1 MPKSPFVSSTTNGL
15 SDRVYSELVERA
27 KARNERVLSLHVGD
41 TYLEPLDIAR
51 AESMRASEHPRLY
64 NYAPVQGEPALLD
77 AIVTHLARVGAKSVA
92 RDCVQVTS
100 GATTGL
106 SIVAQS
112 ILDVGDEVILPSPYW
127 PLIRGIVSSRGA
139 VPVEVPFFT
148 RDFADTAA
156 LEASLEAAITPR
168 TTALYANAI
177 HNPTGAVLP
186 PAVLDV
192 FERLATK
199 HDLWLLSDEAYEELA
214 YVTPPAPL
222 WSRPSLHERAI
233 AAHSLS
239 KSRGLAGARVGWIH
253 GPASVMPAIRAVNT
267 YQSYGPA
274 KPMQLAAARA
284 LSDTTW
290 VAHAKALY
298 AEAAK
303 RTADTLGL
311 PAPHGG
317 TFLFFDAAPYARGA
331 NDSRSVLEALAD
343 EGVIL
348 TAGRVCGRDYA
359 TWIRLCYTALPPG
372 DVHEAALRA
381 RRVFERI
388 SAASRPRGGSS
399 RQG

>member
-15 SDRVYSELVERA
+15 SDRVYSDLVERA

-41 TYLEPLDIAR
+41 TYLEPLAAAR
-51 AESMRASEHPRLY
+51 AEAIRSGEHARLH

-77 AIVTHLARVGAKSVA
+77 AILTHLGRTGGHVPA

-106 SIVAQS
+106 SVVAQS
-112 ILDVGDEVILPSPYW
+112 ILEPGDEVILPSPYW

-148 RDFADTAA
+148 HDFTDTEA
-156 LEASLEAAITPR
+156 LEASLERAISPR
-168 TTALYANAI
+168 SVALYVNAI

-186 PAVLDV
+186 SAVLDV
-192 FERLATK
+192 FERVAVR
-199 HDLWLLSDEAYEELA
+199 HDLWILSDEAYEDLT
-214 YVTPPAPL
+214 YVEAPPAL
-222 WSRPSLHERAI
+222 SKRAHLRDRTI
-233 AAHSLS
+233 AAHTLS
-239 KSRGLAGARVGWIH
+239 KARGLAGARVGWLH

-274 KPMQLAAARA
+274 KPMQLAAAKA
-284 LSDTTW
+284 LLDTTW
-290 VAHAKALY
+290 VSEAKALY
-298 AEAAK
+298 EEAAK
-303 RTADTLGL
+303 RTAETLGL

-331 NDSRSVLEALAD
+331 DDSQGVLEALAD

-359 TWIRLCYTALPPG
+359 TWIRLCYTALPPA
-372 DVHEAALRA
+372 DVAEAAMRTK
-381 RRVFERI
+381 RVFERL
-388 SAASRPRGGSS
+388 SAA
-399 RQG
+399 